1 MRQTQMHIYDVGG
14 RRAWYHEGCEPLGA
28 VRVDAVAERSTSSA
42 STKSRTTKNKARST
56 RNKKGGGDADAVD

>member
-1 MRQTQMHIYDVGG
+1 MRQTRMYIYDVGG

-42 STKSRTTKNKARST
+42 STKSRTPKNKARTPRSK
-56 RNKKGGGDADAVD
+56 RGGDTDAAD

>member
-28 VRVDAVAERSTSSA
+28 VRVDAVAERSA
-42 STKSRTTKNKARST
+42 SPAPTKSSTPKNKARST
-56 RNKKGGGDADAVD
+56 RNKRRGGDADAVD

>member
-28 VRVDAVAERSTSSA
+28 VRVDAAAERSTSPA
-42 STKSRTTKNKARST
+42 STKARTPKNKARAT
-56 RNKKGGGDADAVD
+56 RNKRGGDADAVD